1 MRQNPARPQ
10 KGKKMSKLTKKQK
23 KMQEM
28 LEGFEQPSTA
38 AAAIDKLK
46 EISDALAK
54 FDETVECH
62 MRLGIDV
69 KRADQQ
75 IRSTV
80 VLPAGL
86 GKEVRVCVI
95 AKGAKATEAK
105 EAGADEAGA
114 EEVIDKIAGGW
125 FEFDTL
131 IATPDC
137 MGMLGKLGRVLGP
150 KGLMPNPKTGTVTF
164 EVAKAVK
171 DAKAGKVEFR
181 ADKQGMIHV
190 PIGKSK
196 FSAEDLLKNYS
207 TLADAVLRAKP
218 SAAKGTYLKSVF
230 LTTTMGPGI
239 KLDAK
244 NVAAEIKEHV

>member
-1 MRQNPARPQ
+1 
-10 KGKKMSKLTKKQK
+10 MSKLTKKQQK
-23 KMQEM
+23 IQELM
-28 LEGFEQPSTA
+28 KDFVQPSSA
-38 AAAIDKLK
+38 ADAIKMLQTVSK
-46 EISDALAK
+46 EVSK
-54 FDETVECH
+54 FNETVECH

-69 KRADQQ
+69 KHADQQ

-95 AKGAKATEAK
+95 AKGVKATEAK
-105 EAGADEAGA
+105 EAGAEEAGA
-114 EEVIDKIAGGW
+114 EDVIDKISNGW

-137 MGMLGKLGRVLGP
+137 MPMLGKLGRVLGP
-150 KGLMPNPKTGTVTF
+150 KGLMPNPKTGTVTMD
-164 EVAKAVK
+164 VAKAVK

-181 ADKQGMIHV
+181 ADKQGMIHCPV
-190 PIGKSK
+190 GKVN
-196 FSAEDLLKNYS
+196 FSYEDVMKNFV

-218 SAAKGTYLKSVF
+218 STSKGTYLKSIY

-244 NVAAEIKEHV
+244 NIPTEVKEYLNA